1 MFCGCAARCSAAAAA
16 QQILKIGQND
26 GLAYRNC
33 VLGVYDA
40 AEFKTVV
47 GFAVALRVAALQ
59 SRRSKFGKWVKLKV
73 RLTAIFY
80 SEVFDAAESEIG
92 TYSVIALRYAALHPL
107 RSRFEKLVKMKVWVA
122 KIWCLGFSRAQSSG
136 FTFALR
142 VSLHAQMPMIVY

>member
-59 SRRSKFGKWVKLKV
+59 SRRSKLGKWVKLKV
-73 RLTAIFY
+73 
-80 SEVFDAAESEIG
+80 
-92 TYSVIALRYAALHPL
+92 
-107 RSRFEKLVKMKVWVA
+107 WVA
-122 KIWCLGFSRAQSSG
+122 EIWCLGFSRAQSSG